1 MQITINFRDVTRCA
15 KAPQI
20 PCVNLALDA
29 RAREDPSV
37 KSPRRAALVVLLI
50 AAAALLVAGLSVAMP
65 AAGADPSA
73 KPSQKADR
81 PKSDKPAQAKDK
93 QVQAKDKA
101 EKADQ
106 DGPETTITVRG
117 PIAKTTDA
125 EGETSYTLTANGK
138 TYRLEVGPPWWWGA
152 NDPLASKLGG
162 THEVTG
168 EVEGTANELE
178 VFSIDGTTVRSPG
191 KPPWAGGPKVV
202 GERHPGWK
210 AWKAAH
216 DKTRGPKGPKDNQ
229 PDENE
234 GPTTPAPNGP
244 NTPSPSPE
252 ASGSPSEE
260 PSAEPS
266 PSTEP
271 SASTEPSPPS
281 EASPSTE
288 PPSTE
293 PSPSAESSPSAE
305 PSALLMLALRGGRF
319 AF

>member
-1 MQITINFRDVTRCA
+1 M
-15 KAPQI
+15 
-20 PCVNLALDA
+20 NLALDA

-93 QVQAKDKA
+93 QAQAKDKA

-152 NDPLASKLGG
+152 NNPLASKAGG
-162 THEVTG
+162 VHDVTG
-168 EVEGTANELE
+168 EVEGSSNEIDVL
-178 VFSIDGTTVRSPG
+178 SIDGTAVRQPG
-191 KPPWAGGPKVV
+191 RPPWAGGPKEV
-202 GERHPGWK
+202 GSKHPGWK

-216 DKTRGPKGPKDNQ
+216 DGTKGPNGPKA
-229 PDENE
+229 NE
-234 GPTTPAPNGP
+234 GGQSPAPNATPGSTPAPAG
-244 NTPSPSPE
+244 T
-252 ASGSPSEE
+252 AQ
-260 PSAEPS
+260 PSATQAPTATPVPTVTIEPTAT
-266 PSTEP
+266 TEP
-271 SASTEPSPPS
+271 TGTNAPTATSAPTGAMPKK
-281 EASPSTE
+281 AI
-288 PPSTE
+288 
-293 PSPSAESSPSAE
+293 A
-305 PSALLMLALRGGRF
+305 
-319 AF
+319 

>member
-1 MQITINFRDVTRCA
+1 M
-15 KAPQI
+15 
-20 PCVNLALDA
+20 
-29 RAREDPSV
+29 AREDPSV
-37 KSPRRAALVVLLI
+37 KSPPRAALVVLLI

-81 PKSDKPAQAKDK
+81 PKSDKPAQARGK
-93 QVQAKDKA
+93 QAQAKDKA

-106 DGPETTITVRG
+106 DGSETTITVRG

-125 EGETSYTLTANGK
+125 EGETGYTLTANGK

-152 NDPLASKLGG
+152 NDPLASKVGG

-210 AWKAAH
+210 AWNAAH
-216 DKTRGPKGPKDNQ
+216 NKAKGPKGPKEQ
-229 PDENE
+229 QRDENE
-234 GPTTPAPNGP
+234 GPTTSPAPNGP

-252 ASGSPSEE
+252 ATGSPSASDE
-260 PSAEPS
+260 PSTQPS

-271 SASTEPSPPS
+271 SASTEPSPSS
-281 EASPSTE
+281 EASPSAE
-288 PPSTE
+288 SSPSTE
-293 PSPSAESSPSAE
+293 ASPSTESSPSAE
-305 PSALLMLALRGGRF
+305 PSALLMLVLRGGRV